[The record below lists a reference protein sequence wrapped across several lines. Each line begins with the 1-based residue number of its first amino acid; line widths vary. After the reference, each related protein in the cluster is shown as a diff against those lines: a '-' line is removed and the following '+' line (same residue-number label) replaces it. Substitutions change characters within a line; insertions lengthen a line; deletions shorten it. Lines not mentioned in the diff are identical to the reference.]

1 MKKFIAFFMV
11 MCLCFFTLFAAGET
25 ESQKDSTKVVT
36 LWTCWLDKGDLALLE
51 AFNASHTDVQ
61 VEWELIAFKDY
72 ATKIVAAAKTNQLP
86 DVLRLQPK
94 APAQYGQAGFLLP
107 VNSIIE
113 DNNWS
118 DVYPENF
125 LKSNTIDGNLY
136 GIPFYCLPHLLFYRA
151 DLMKNIITPPTNWEE
166 FKTAAKALTKDG
178 IVGYATTLN
187 DPSVGHTVH
196 QWMGSN
202 NADTFGPGLELTID
216 SPETVEVINFLNSLY
231 QEGCMNKD
239 VASAGNNE
247 FRMLFQ
253 SGKAAMGISSSSL
266 IGILV
271 NDEEMRKNVGVLPI
285 PKNDPNGKNYAAFH
299 SYSISS
305 QCKDLDAA
313 KEFLTWINTPE
324 NQIIYF
330 REGTRFGDIPVR
342 SDMTDLYR
350 KIEKLQPYMNLLE
363 PAIET
368 SKAGW
373 TPGMAYGVTEYPGLF
388 DTQNIY
394 QQMVLKTILG
404 EATAEES
411 VAWAKNKM
419 SEIMSE

>member
-1 MKKFIAFFMV
+1 MKKFFVFFMV
-11 MCLCFFTLFAAGET
+11 MICCFSLFANGQA
-25 ESQKDSTKVVT
+25 ESKKDAVKVVT
-36 LWTCWLDKGDLALLE
+36 LWTCWLDKGDQALLE
-51 AFNASHTDVQ
+51 AFNAAHDDVQ

-94 APAQYGQAGFLLP
+94 APAQYGQAGFLIP
-107 VNSIIE
+107 VNDIIE
-113 DNNWS
+113 KNGWS
-118 DVYPENF
+118 DAYPESF
-125 LKSNTIDGNLY
+125 LQANTIDGKLY

-151 DLMKNIITPPTNWEE
+151 DLMEANNLTPPTNLEE
-166 FKTAAKALTKDG
+166 FELAAKTLTKDG
-178 IVGYATTLN
+178 IIGYATSLS

-216 SPETVEVINFLNSLY
+216 SPETIEVINFLNKLY
-231 QEGCMNKD
+231 VEGSMHRD
-239 VASAGNNE
+239 VAAAGNNE
-247 FRMLFQ
+247 FRLLFQ
-253 SGKAAMGISSSSL
+253 SGKAAMGIASSSL
-266 IGILV
+266 IGVLAADDTIK
-271 NDEEMRKNVGVLPI
+271 DKVGVLPI
-285 PKNDPNGKNYAAFH
+285 PKNSPEGKNYATFH
-299 SYSISS
+299 SYAISS

-313 KEFLTWINTPE
+313 VEFLTWINTPE

-330 REGTRFGDIPVR
+330 REGTRLGDIPVR
-342 SDMTDLYR
+342 SDMIELYR
-350 KIEKLQPYMNLLE
+350 QIPKLQPYMHLVG

-368 SKAGW
+368 SKNGW

-404 EATAEES
+404 ESTAEQS
-411 VAWAKNKM
+411 VAWAKSKM
-419 SEIMSE
+419 AEIMAQ